1 MTSILF
7 TLNPRSSKMK
17 SSEQIVK
24 EISDRIDEYKG
35 LMIDHD
41 NNQDAV
47 NELESA
53 VHELENLLEWINE

>member
-1 MTSILF
+1 M
-7 TLNPRSSKMK
+7 KMK

-24 EISDRIDEYKG
+24 EINDRIAEYKG

-47 NELESA
+47 NELETTI
-53 VHELENLLEWINE
+53 HELDHLLEWINE